1 VSRRGTFDSEAPL
14 GSVSEKIRDNLIQ
27 NALRGMHSAGGTA
40 HQVRVG
46 HQREGREGAGHDDSA
61 SANSVRRRVDAMK
74 GAHLGA
80 RILFALGLFIC
91 ASCSLA
97 APVAIGFIAP
107 DEEPRY
113 TNLLSGLRQGLQ
125 AAGVGAESTII
136 AEHRISRGDS
146 AGALR
151 AAESLRAGNAR
162 LAFVVGS
169 ELTKLVRSVTKEL
182 PIIFITP
189 GDPVRTGLAA
199 SLARPGSNVTG
210 MTFEFPELSAKRL
223 ELLKEI
229 APTARRVGIVYDS
242 RDSSPRQGFAAA
254 KEVAARLG
262 MQLVEIDV
270 ESLNR
275 SASASVQTGKLDGLI
290 LIPGGAIST
299 VIESAVKIA
308 AAQRIVSVAWTRNE
322 ATRDTI
328 LSYGATDIDV
338 ARSAARLVVR
348 VLNGQPAGDMPI
360 EQPTKFEFVINLKAA
375 KALGITIPQA
385 LLLRADEVIQ

>member
-1 VSRRGTFDSEAPL
+1 MRW
-14 GSVSEKIRDNLIQ
+14 
-27 NALRGMHSAGGTA
+27 
-40 HQVRVG
+40 VG
-46 HQREGREGAGHDDSA
+46 PS
-61 SANSVRRRVDAMK
+61 
-74 GAHLGA
+74 A
-80 RILFALGLFIC
+80 RILVALGLFIC
-91 ASCSLA
+91 ASRIFA

-113 TNLLSGLRQGLQ
+113 TNLVSGLRQGLH
-125 AAGVGAESTII
+125 AAGVGAESAII
-136 AEHRISRGDS
+136 VEHRIRRGDS

-162 LAFVVGS
+162 LAFIVGT
-169 ELTKLVRSVTKEL
+169 ELTKLVRSVTKDL

-189 GDPVRTGLAA
+189 GDPVSAGLAA
-199 SLARPGSNVTG
+199 SLARPGNNLTG

-229 APTARRVGIVYDS
+229 APTARRIGIVYDK

-254 KEVAARLG
+254 QEVAGRLG

-270 ESLNR
+270 ESLSR
-275 SASASVQTGKLDGLI
+275 SASAAVRADKLDGLV

-299 VIESAVKIA
+299 VIESAVKLA

-322 ATRDTI
+322 ATRETI
-328 LSYGATDIDV
+328 LSYGVTDTEV
-338 ARSAARLVVR
+338 ARNAARLVVR

-360 EQPTKFEFVINLKAA
+360 EQPTKFAFVINLKTA
-375 KALGITIPQA
+375 KALGIRIPQA
-385 LLLRADEVIQ
+385 VLLRADEVIQ